1 MKEEINGVLPVYKEK
16 NMTSFDVVD
25 EIKKIFSTNKVGHTG
40 TLDPLAE
47 GVLLVCI
54 GKATKIVEL
63 LTSNEK
69 EYIAKV
75 KLGIETDTLDIEG
88 KVLKEEYKKINNLE
102 GVINSYN
109 NKTYLQE
116 VPKYSAIKVNG
127 KKLYE
132 YARKDI
138 DVELPKKEVTIKKIE
153 LLDYQDNTFTFKTLV
168 TKGTY
173 IRSLIRDIC
182 YDLKTIGT
190 MTELIR
196 TKQGNVKVDDC
207 FKLDDIKK
215 GNYKL
220 YNIDDVLNYKKIKVD
235 EDTYYKVIHGMKIP
249 NNYNIEDKVIFTYNN
264 KVLGIYE
271 KEDNILRVW
280 KNFV

>member
-1 MKEEINGVLPVYKEK
+1 MKEVNGVIPIYKEK
-16 NMTSFDVVD
+16 GMTSFDVVR
-25 EIKKIFSTNKVGHTG
+25 EIKKIFKTNKVGHTG

-88 KVLKEEYKKINNLE
+88 KVLREEEVKKVNIKEIIATYK
-102 GVINSYN
+102 

-132 YARKDI
+132 YARENIDI
-138 DVELPKKEVTIKKIE
+138 ELPKKEVTIKEIE
-153 LLDYQDNTFTFKTLV
+153 LIEEKDDEFIFKTLV

-182 YDLKTIGT
+182 HDMNTIGT
-190 MTELIR
+190 MTELLR
-196 TKQGNVKVDDC
+196 TKQGNI
-207 FKLDDIKK
+207 KLEECYKLEDIRND
-215 GNYKL
+215 NYKL
-220 YNIDDVLNYKKIKVD
+220 FNIDEVLNYKKIEVD
-235 EDTYYKVIHGMKIP
+235 EETYKKISNGMKLL
-249 NNYNIEDKVIFTYNN
+249 NTYNIEDKVIFTYNN
-264 KVLGIYE
+264 ILLGIY
-271 KEDNILRVW
+271 KKDNNLLSVW

>member
-1 MKEEINGVLPVYKEK
+1 MKELNGVIPIYKEK
-16 NMTSFDVVD
+16 GMTSFDVVR
-25 EIKKIFSTNKVGHTG
+25 EIKKIFKTNKVGHTG

-88 KVLKEEYKKINNLE
+88 KVLIEEEVQEINLKETIE
-102 GVINSYN
+102 SYN

-132 YARKDI
+132 YAREDI
-138 DVELPKKEVTIKKIE
+138 YVELPKKEVTIKKIE
-153 LLDYQDNTFTFKTLV
+153 LIEEKDNEFIFKTLV

-182 YDLKTIGT
+182 HDMNTIGT
-190 MTELIR
+190 MTELLR
-196 TKQGNVKVDDC
+196 TKQGNIDLNEC
-207 FKLDDIKK
+207 YKLDDIRNN
-215 GNYKL
+215 NYKL
-220 YNIDDVLNYKKIKVD
+220 FSIDEVLNYKKIEVD
-235 EDTYYKVIHGMKIP
+235 EETYKKISNGMKLLNI
-249 NNYNIEDKVIFTYNN
+249 YNIEDKVIFTHSNEL
-264 KVLGIYE
+264 LGIYE
-271 KEDNILRVW
+271 KEDNMLKVW

>member
-1 MKEEINGVLPVYKEK
+1 MKETNGVIPIYKEK
-16 NMTSFDVVD
+16 GMTSFDVVK
-25 EIKKIFSTNKVGHTG
+25 EIKKVFKTNKVGHTG

-63 LTSNEK
+63 LTANEK

-75 KLGIETDTLDIEG
+75 RLGIETDTLDIEG
-88 KVLKEEYKKINNLE
+88 EVLKEEKVNNINLKE
-102 GVINSYN
+102 TINSYK

-132 YARKDI
+132 YARENI
-138 DVELPKKEVTIKKIE
+138 EVELPKKEVTIKEIE
-153 LLDYQDNTFTFKTLV
+153 LIEETENEFIFKTLV

-182 YDLKTIGT
+182 HDMGTIGT
-190 MTELIR
+190 MTELLR
-196 TKQGNVKVDDC
+196 TKQGNIKLEEC
-207 FKLDDIKK
+207 FKLNDIKNN
-215 GNYKL
+215 NYKI
-220 YNIDDVLNYKKIKVD
+220 YSIDEVLNYKKIEVD
-235 EDTYYKVIHGMKIP
+235 EETYKKISNGVKIP
-249 NNYNIEDKVIFTYNN
+249 NNYDIVDKVIFTYNN
-264 KVLGIYE
+264 DLLGIYE
-271 KEDNILRVW
+271 KEKDILKVW
-280 KNFV
+280 KNFI

>member
-1 MKEEINGVLPVYKEK
+1 MINGIIPIYKEK
-16 NMTSFDVVD
+16 GMTSFDVVSV
-25 EIKKIFSTNKVGHTG
+25 IKKTFHTNKVGHTG

-63 LTSNEK
+63 LTANEK

-88 KVLKEEYKKINNLE
+88 KILKEEKIKDINIKE
-102 GVINSYN
+102 IINSYK

-132 YARKDI
+132 YARNNI
-138 DVELPKKEVTIKKIE
+138 DVDLPKKEVTIKEIE
-153 LLDYQDNTFTFKTLV
+153 LLESTKDTFKFKTLV

-182 YDLKTIGT
+182 HDANTIGT
-190 MTELIR
+190 MTELLR
-196 TKQGNVKVDDC
+196 TRQGKVKLEEC
-207 FKLDDIKK
+207 YKLDDIKNN
-215 GNYKL
+215 NYKL
-220 YNIDDVLNYKKIKVD
+220 LSIEEVLNYKKIEVD
-235 EDTYYKVIHGMKIP
+235 KDTYKKISNGVRIP
-249 NNYNIEDKVIFTYNN
+249 NTYNIEDRVIFTYNN
-264 KVLGIYE
+264 ELIGIYE
-271 KEDNILRVW
+271 KDNELLKVW
-280 KNFV
+280 KNFI

>member
-1 MKEEINGVLPVYKEK
+1 MKEIDGIIPIYKEK
-16 NMTSFDVVD
+16 GMTSFDVVR
-25 EIKKIFSTNKVGHTG
+25 EIKKIFGTKKVGHTG
-40 TLDPLAE
+40 TLDPLAA

-88 KVLKEEYKKINNLE
+88 KVLKEEKVNNVNIE
-102 GVINSYN
+102 ETINSYK

-132 YARKDI
+132 YARNNLE
-138 DVELPKKEVTIKKIE
+138 VELPKKEVTIKEIE
-153 LLDYQDNTFTFKTLV
+153 LIDYNEDSFIFKALV

-182 YDLKTIGT
+182 HDMNTIGT
-190 MTELIR
+190 MTELLR
-196 TKQGNVKVDDC
+196 TKQGKVKIDEC
-207 FKLDDIKK
+207 YKLEDIRNNK
-215 GNYKL
+215 YKL
-220 YNIDDVLNYKKIKVD
+220 YTIDEVLDYKKIEVDKETYKKVSN
-235 EDTYYKVIHGMKIP
+235 GMKIT
-249 NNYNIEDKVIFTYNN
+249 NNYEVEDKVLFTFNN
-264 KVLGIYE
+264 KLLGIYE
-271 KEDNILRVW
+271 KEDNMLKVW
-280 KNFV
+280 KNFI

>member
-1 MKEEINGVLPVYKEK
+1 MKETNGVIPIYKEK
-16 NMTSFDVVD
+16 GMTSFDVVK
-25 EIKKIFSTNKVGHTG
+25 EIKKVFKTNKVGHTG

-63 LTSNEK
+63 LTANEK

-88 KVLKEEYKKINNLE
+88 EVLKEEKVNNINLKE
-102 GVINSYN
+102 TINSYK

-132 YARKDI
+132 YARENI
-138 DVELPKKEVTIKKIE
+138 EVELPKKEVTIKEIE
-153 LLDYQDNTFTFKTLV
+153 LIEEKENEFIFKTLV

-182 YDLKTIGT
+182 HDMGTIGT
-190 MTELIR
+190 MTELLR
-196 TKQGNVKVDDC
+196 TKQGNIKLEEC
-207 FKLDDIKK
+207 FKLNDIKNN
-215 GNYKL
+215 NYKI
-220 YNIDDVLNYKKIKVD
+220 YSIDEVLNYKKIEVD
-235 EDTYYKVIHGMKIP
+235 EETYKKISNGVKIP
-249 NNYNIEDKVIFTYNN
+249 NNYDIVDKVIFTYNN
-264 KVLGIYE
+264 DLLGIY
-271 KEDNILRVW
+271 KKDNDILKVW
-280 KNFV
+280 KNFI

>member
-1 MKEEINGVLPVYKEK
+1 MNEEINGVIPIYKEK
-16 NMTSFDVVD
+16 GMTSFDVVR
-25 EIKKIFSTNKVGHTG
+25 EIKRIFKTNKVGHTG

-88 KVLKEEYKKINNLE
+88 KVLKEAEVKKINLKE
-102 GVINSYN
+102 TIDSYK
-109 NKTYLQE
+109 NKTYQQE

-132 YARKDI
+132 YARKNI
-138 DVELPKKEVTIKKIE
+138 DVELPKKEVTIKEIE
-153 LLDYQDNTFTFKTLV
+153 LIEEQENEFVIKTLV
-168 TKGTY
+168 SKGTY

-182 YDLKTIGT
+182 HDMKTIGT

-196 TKQGNVKVDDC
+196 TKQGNVELKDC
-207 FKLDDIKK
+207 FKLDDIRNN
-215 GNYKL
+215 NYKL
-220 YNIDDVLNYKKIKVD
+220 FSIEEVLDYKKVEVDKETYKKISNGV
-235 EDTYYKVIHGMKIP
+235 KIP
-249 NNYNIEDKVIFTYNN
+249 NNYKIVSKVMFTYNN
-264 KVLGIYE
+264 KLIGIYE
-271 KEDNILRVW
+271 NKDNTLKVW
-280 KNFV
+280 KNFI

>member
-1 MKEEINGVLPVYKEK
+1 
-16 NMTSFDVVD
+16 MTYFYLVK
-25 EIKKIFSTNKVGHTG
+25 EIKKVFKTNKVGHTG

-63 LTSNEK
+63 LTANEK

-75 KLGIETDTLDIEG
+75 RLGIETDTLDIEG
-88 KVLKEEYKKINNLE
+88 EVLKEEKVNNINLKE
-102 GVINSYN
+102 TINSYK

-132 YARKDI
+132 YARENI
-138 DVELPKKEVTIKKIE
+138 EVELPKKEVTIKEIE
-153 LLDYQDNTFTFKTLV
+153 LIEETENEFIFKTLV

-182 YDLKTIGT
+182 HDMGTIGT
-190 MTELIR
+190 MTELLR
-196 TKQGNVKVDDC
+196 TKQGNIKLEEC
-207 FKLDDIKK
+207 FKLNDIKNN
-215 GNYKL
+215 NYKI
-220 YNIDDVLNYKKIKVD
+220 YSIDEVLNYKKIEVD
-235 EDTYYKVIHGMKIP
+235 EETYKKISNGVKIP
-249 NNYNIEDKVIFTYNN
+249 NNYDIVDKVIFTYNN
-264 KVLGIYE
+264 DLLGIY
-271 KEDNILRVW
+271 KKDNDILKVW
-280 KNFV
+280 KNFI